1 MDTTL
6 IQRYQSG
13 GDIYQTLAKKYGTP
27 AADSIAAAAMSGDET
42 QINDALVKAKYGAPL
57 DTSTTDIFTNQ
68 MLTDPLAA
76 PLADANKVFNNSI
89 LSFLKNPTVLLVV
102 GVILFFVFGGGDFI
116 RRKMKGN

>member
-1 MDTTL
+1 
-6 IQRYQSG
+6 
-13 GDIYQTLAKKYGTP
+13 
-27 AADSIAAAAMSGDET
+27 MSGDET